1 MDTFEIL
8 RWSLHSGCILSL
20 GILMEIN
27 LPSLMSP
34 YIEVILSYYM
44 RGIRNLK
51 SVWRQL
57 QLCKKHDT
65 GSLYAKHRR
74 ISLQISSR
82 YNL

>member
-51 SVWRQL
+51 SV
-57 QLCKKHDT
+57 
-65 GSLYAKHRR
+65 
-74 ISLQISSR
+74 
-82 YNL
+82 